1 MRVRI
6 AQATSTSSSVTSPIS
21 SPGKGYESGLLDT
34 VHEDTRSS
42 SETLVGSEDKDNEGL
57 APEERRVLDIVGEAL
72 ARLGRNKRVGLGV
85 KEKQG
90 FVRVW
95 ARSHR

>member
-6 AQATSTSSSVTSPIS
+6 AQATSTNPSRLSEFGCDSSS
-21 SPGKGYESGLLDT
+21 LDT
-34 VHEDTRSS
+34 ILDDLRSS
-42 SETLVGSEDKDNEGL
+42 SETLVGPDDNEGL
-57 APEERRVLDIVGEAL
+57 TSGERRVLDKIGETL

-85 KEKQG
+85 KEKQE

-95 ARSHR
+95 TRSRKRL